1 MATYT
6 AFIVSQSLDIEADS
20 IGEAE
25 ERYSE
30 FFDNGEGCSKHE
42 DHCECFN
49 YDDSNVFHYFDGEN
63 EETNLKNFA
72 RVMAKAGRK
81 FSGWSMSANEV
92 MDYIMT
98 EFTNN
103 DDSEWKKLQNAIEEQ
118 EKQIEKEDDPE
129 N

>member
-6 AFIVSQSLDIEADS
+6 ANIVCQSLDIEADS
-20 IGEAE
+20 IEEAE
-25 ERYSE
+25 ERYEE

-42 DHCECFN
+42 DSCECFN
-49 YDDSNVFHYFDGEN
+49 YDDSNVFHYFEEEN
-63 EETNLKNFA
+63 EETNLQNFA

-92 MDYIMT
+92 MNYIMN
-98 EFTNN
+98 EFTNG
-103 DDSEWKKLQNAIEEQ
+103 DDSEWEKLQNAIKEQ
-118 EKQIEKEDDPE
+118 EKQIEKEEDPE